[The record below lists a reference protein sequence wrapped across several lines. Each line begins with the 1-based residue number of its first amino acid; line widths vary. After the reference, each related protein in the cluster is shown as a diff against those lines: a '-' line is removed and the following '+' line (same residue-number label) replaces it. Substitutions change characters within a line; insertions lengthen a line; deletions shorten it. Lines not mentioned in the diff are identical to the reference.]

1 MALARCMTS
10 AISGLKAHQDAM
22 DIVGNNIA
30 NVNTNGFKSSGASF
44 RDSLYQTLS
53 DGGGDDATNGV
64 AGSNPAQIGYGAS
77 LSGVSM
83 DMTNGGQSSTGR
95 ALDCYIKGDGYFVI
109 SNKGKVTGTTY
120 NGTPQYSRLGEL
132 TFDDQGYLTDGN
144 GNYVLSATT
153 TPASGSTPA
162 TTKYSVIQQ
171 TIAATTTITN
181 TAIGEDGT
189 VSWKET
195 DSSKSPPVTTS
206 KTAKIAI
213 ATFPNDTG
221 LKQLGNGYYGV
232 TSNSGAAKYSTPGVG
247 EAGKLITGVLEAS
260 NVDLA
265 TEFSNMIIYERG
277 YQANTKII
285 TAEDEMLQTLVNMK

>member
-53 DGGGDDATNGV
+53 DGGGDDAANGL

-77 LSGVSM
+77 LSGVNM
-83 DMTNGGQSSTGR
+83 DMTNGGQSATGR
-95 ALDCYIKGDGYFVI
+95 AMDCYINGGGYFVI
-109 SNKGKVTGTTY
+109 SNKGTVSSGEYSGTV
-120 NGTPQYSRLGEL
+120 QYSRLGEMK
-132 TFDDQGYLTDGN
+132 FDDAGYLTDGN

-153 TPASGSTPA
+153 ASGST
-162 TTKYSVIQQ
+162 TYS
-171 TIAATTTITN
+171 TIKQDISKKLTD
-181 TAIGEDGT
+181 TAIGSDGT
-189 VSWKET
+189 VSWKEDGT
-195 DSSKSPPVTTS
+195 ANTP
-206 KTAKIAI
+206 KTIAI

-221 LKQLGNGYYGV
+221 LKQLGNGYYGA
-232 TSNSGAAKYSTPGVG
+232 TSNSGAATYRKPGEG
-247 EAGKLITGVLEAS
+247 DAGKLVTGVLEAS

>member
-1 MALARCMTS
+1 MTS
-10 AISGLKAHQDAM
+10 AISGLKAHQNAM

-53 DGGGDDATNGV
+53 DGGGDDAANGL

-77 LSGVSM
+77 LSGVNM
-83 DMTNGGQSSTGR
+83 DMTKGGQSATGR
-95 ALDCYIKGDGYFVI
+95 AMDCYINGGGYFVI
-109 SNKGKVTGTTY
+109 SNKGTVSSGNYSGTV
-120 NGTPQYSRLGEL
+120 QYSRLGEL
-132 TFDDQGYLTDGN
+132 KFDDAGYLTDGN

-153 TPASGSTPA
+153 ASGST
-162 TTKYSVIQQ
+162 TYSTIKQDNTK
-171 TIAATTTITN
+171 TITN

-195 DSSKSPPVTTS
+195 DSSTPPVTAS

-221 LKQLGNGYYGV
+221 LKQLGNGYYGE
-232 TSNSGAAKYSTPGVG
+232 TSNSGAAKYTTPGVG
-247 EAGKLITGVLEAS
+247 EAGKLVTGVLEAS